1 MPVSVKC
8 SSSTLAVTALTAS
21 LHADLFQFFTRSSP
35 DFRSRSNSAIAH
47 FSIVAINISSVVPIC
62 SALQYGDRH
71 CMQPRMCYSPRRT
84 APVDAL
90 VRWSVPVVLRRRSR
104 CENAGS
110 ADPEKSSARS
120 LAVYFFPPYSAAHLI
135 AAKQRRD
142 RVRQT
147 RCQIQTEDVRSG
159 NASLMK
165 IFSRRGAK
173 AERVMSGKKNRA
185 PRERSTL
192 PSYFVA

>member
-1 MPVSVKC
+1 MPVSVEI
-8 SSSTLAVTALTAS
+8 SSSTLAVAALTAS
-21 LHADLFQFFTRSSP
+21 MHTELFQFFMRSSP
-35 DFRSRSNSAIAH
+35 DSRSMGNSAIAH
-47 FSIVAINISSVVPIC
+47 FSVVAINISSVVPIC
-62 SALQYGDRH
+62 SALQHGDRH
-71 CMQPRMCYSPRRT
+71 CMQLRMCYSPRWT
-84 APVDAL
+84 ALAGAL
-90 VRWSVPVVLRRRSR
+90 LRWSVPVVLRRRSR
-104 CENAGS
+104 CENADS
-110 ADPEKSSARS
+110 VQPRKSSVRS

-135 AAKQRRD
+135 VVKQRRD

-173 AERVMSGKKNRA
+173 AERVMSGNKTRTTCDR
-185 PRERSTL
+185 PTL

>member
-1 MPVSVKC
+1 MPVSVEI

-21 LHADLFQFFTRSSP
+21 MHADLFQFFTQASP
-35 DFRSRSNSAIAH
+35 DSGSTRNSAIAH
-47 FSIVAINISSVVPIC
+47 FSVVAINISSVVPIC
-62 SALQYGDRH
+62 SALQVGDRH
-71 CMQPRMCYSPRRT
+71 CMQPRTCHSSRRT
-84 APVDAL
+84 APVGAL

-104 CENAGS
+104 CENAG
-110 ADPEKSSARS
+110 ATDPEKSSAQS

-135 AAKQRRD
+135 VAKQRRD

-185 PRERSTL
+185 PCERPTL